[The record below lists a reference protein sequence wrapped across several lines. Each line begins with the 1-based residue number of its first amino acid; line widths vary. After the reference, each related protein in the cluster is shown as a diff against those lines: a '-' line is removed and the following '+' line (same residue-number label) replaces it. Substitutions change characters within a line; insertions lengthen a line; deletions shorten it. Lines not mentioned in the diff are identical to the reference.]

1 MDVDGARG
9 LVWRAAWTLEGAGSE
24 HWKKRNDVEAELL
37 SRSSEAFAEASEAC
51 VRCGDDCVQIHGGA
65 GFVRD
70 FLAEKIFRDAKQ
82 IALCAPTSITSYAL
96 FAAVALGTPLDPAV
110 VLPTPDAQPI
120 FV

>member
-1 MDVDGARG
+1 
-9 LVWRAAWTLEGAGSE
+9 
-24 HWKKRNDVEAELL
+24 HWKQKNDENSELL
-37 SRSSEAFAEASEAC
+37 ARSSEAFAEASEVA

-82 IALCAPTSITSYAL
+82 LALCAPTAITSDAL
-96 FAAVALGTPLDPAV
+96 FAAVALGAPLDTSI